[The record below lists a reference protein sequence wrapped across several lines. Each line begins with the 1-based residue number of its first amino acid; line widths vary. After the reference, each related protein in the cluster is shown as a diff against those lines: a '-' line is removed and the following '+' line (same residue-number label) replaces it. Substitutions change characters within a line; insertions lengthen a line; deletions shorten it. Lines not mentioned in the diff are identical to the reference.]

1 MKYGAHRF
9 IRLIPFFQPIP
20 KNSTL
25 SFVGVEAPDSHD
37 FTFFNAPIT
46 SFFKTFGMS
55 VGEIEYGDLPIDAS
69 SSLSIATFSFL
80 TVFIF
85 AIMVVQM
92 NLLNGLAVSDVREL
106 QKTAE
111 IWSVQAKL
119 DSSNISS
126 HCQAYFRIKTIFAV
140 EERMDNR
147 LVGTLTNSLL

>member
-1 MKYGAHRF
+1 MELHRF
-9 IRLIPFFQPIP
+9 RILFPFFQPIP
-20 KNSTL
+20 KSSTL

-147 LVGTLTNSLL
+147 LVGTLGNLSKTT

>member
-1 MKYGAHRF
+1 MKHGAPLF
-9 IRLIPFFQPIP
+9 YTIVSFFQPIP
-20 KNSTL
+20 KSSTF

-106 QKTAE
+106 KKTAE
-111 IWSVQAKL
+111 IWSVQAK
-119 DSSNISS
+119 SESQHISK
-126 HCQAYFRIKTIFAV
+126 H
-140 EERMDNR
+140 
-147 LVGTLTNSLL
+147 

>member
-1 MKYGAHRF
+1 MELHRF
-9 IRLIPFFQPIP
+9 RILFPFFQPIP
-20 KNSTL
+20 KSSTF

-37 FTFFNAPIT
+37 FTFFNAPIP

-69 SSLSIATFSFL
+69 SPLSIATFSFL

-106 QKTAE
+106 KKTAE
-111 IWSVQAKL
+111 IWSVQAK
-119 DSSNISS
+119 SESQHISK
-126 HCQAYFRIKTIFAV
+126 H
-140 EERMDNR
+140 
-147 LVGTLTNSLL
+147 